1 MWYPQMRSRVVR
13 PETQLNP
20 PFSVSGVPLEILDDL
35 AVEPAP
41 QRVLA
46 GTPEG
51 AGHIQVAL
59 N

>member
-46 GTPEG
+46 TFKW
-51 AGHIQVAL
+51 H
-59 N
+59 

>member
-13 PETQLNP
+13 PETQLKTH
-20 PFSVSGVPLEILDDL
+20 PFSVSGVPLEILDDV

-46 GTPEG
+46 TFKW
-51 AGHIQVAL
+51 H
-59 N
+59 